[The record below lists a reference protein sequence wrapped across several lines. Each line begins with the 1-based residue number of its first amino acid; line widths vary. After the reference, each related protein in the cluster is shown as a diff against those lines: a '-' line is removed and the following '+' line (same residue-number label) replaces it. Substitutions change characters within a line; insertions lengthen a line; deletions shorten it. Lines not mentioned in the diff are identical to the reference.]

1 MNLFGGEIT
10 DVTISVGATG
20 SKATVVEYTV
30 IAMGSLARLTKEIW
44 DDNISQDEDG
54 DQIYGILSS
63 VLLGTWN
70 DVPAASTW
78 ATYSATETWAD
89 ALNLGL
95 GEIDQPG
102 LYEME
107 NRAAS
112 PDTIYNIASLIANSA
127 FGYLYED
134 NEGNIGYADADHRQ
148 NYLLVNGYVELS
160 ANHALG
166 SGLSTIMRSGD
177 IRNDI
182 YINYGNNFGS
192 QETASSASSIATYGY
207 KAETINSVLHDATD
221 AQAVADRYIAQRA
234 FPQPAFQAIT
244 FPITNPEIDNADR
257 DSLLSV
263 FMGMP
268 VNLQNLPTQIS
279 GGEFEGY
286 VEGWSW
292 STRFNELFLTINL
305 SPVAFSQV
313 AMRWNTTPAT
323 EAWNTLSTTL
333 TWEYAT
339 IVSSGTLDN
348 VIDIEP
354 YTEGNV
360 HFINNSQVKI
370 VRKGYQVV
378 ESNTQYTYVENM
390 ANNGNFKYVVSG
402 EAVGWR
408 KEVEGTGIVTLV
420 TNDDNEFNYYTIKK
434 GASGFNFA
442 SITNVV
448 PPYFK
453 EHYAPMMYGPGATLS
468 FEYQAASVGDK
479 IWVRIELYMPTS
491 TGYVSYYLRSDS
503 KWTTT
508 STNIQITAENEQIF
522 EAKTIDIPLGKVADT
537 TPFLGIYD
545 GHIIVTFI
553 ATTAIVGGDIKNVK
567 LVQLPNQLTALEV
580 KRQIGVNNLIVKSI
594 DLPYGLYHPPFT
606 SWNGGNNNF
615 GAFFNLYL
623 TGFFNGS
630 LINWYR
636 YDKPTEQFYD
646 LHSLL
651 IRQYSNLFN
660 RNIATLEGDLGNYNS
675 INGLVYLDKTYTVQD
690 ASTNALSYND
700 KKFLINRLT
709 MNTYDSEVNSI
720 QLIEVI
726 DEDNDSVETIKYI
739 GL

>member
-1 MNLFGGEIT
+1 MAYVLNYTITQILRDSTVQVVKIYKKDYAGTVKTYEATSVVLQPNSNEEDPIGGI
-10 DVTISVGATG
+10 ISSQLNVSFLISTQ
-20 SKATVVEYTV
+20 
-30 IAMGSLARLTKEIW
+30 
-44 DDNISQDEDG
+44 DDYEKFPD
-54 DQIYGILSS
+54 
-63 VLLGTWN
+63 LLNFDDT
-70 DVPAASTW
+70 
-78 ATYSATETWAD
+78 
-89 ALNLGL
+89 
-95 GEIDQPG
+95 
-102 LYEME
+102 LY
-107 NRAAS
+107 
-112 PDTIYNIASLIANSA
+112 
-127 FGYLYED
+127 
-134 NEGNIGYADADHRQ
+134 
-148 NYLLVNGYVELS
+148 YVELVEGIDIIWKGFLFNDYINV
-160 ANHALG
+160 AFTTGNQQVNMVCVD
-166 SGLSTIMRSGD
+166 GLSLIKYNNYSTNNSINTVTPLINVIGTCLSNINYQNPSNLFACCSYYAEGMQDRGD
-177 IRNDI
+177 GTQYEPFAQTAI
-182 YINYGNNFGS
+182 YIRDIINVDYYTILDNIVKSFGCRLFQS
-192 QETASSASSIATYGY
+192 NGDWYILPLNDMASTVYYTKYTISS
-207 KAETINSVLHDATD
+207 
-221 AQAVADRYIAQRA
+221 
-234 FPQPAFQAIT
+234 
-244 FPITNPEIDNADR
+244 
-257 DSLLSV
+257 
-263 FMGMP
+263 
-268 VNLQNLPTQIS
+268 
-279 GGEFEGY
+279 
-286 VEGWSW
+286 
-292 STRFNELFLTINL
+292 
-305 SPVAFSQV
+305 
-313 AMRWNTTPAT
+313 TP
-323 EAWNTLSTTL
+323 
-333 TWEYAT
+333 T